1 MLEKNNI
8 QMIEEIKVVIGIINK
23 DDKILMIKRAK
34 KEGELEWVF
43 PGGKVEENETEEEA
57 CIREVF
63 EETGIHVVVVDKIG
77 ERIHPNTNMNIT
89 YFLCKYVGGNIKI
102 LNYDEVLEID
112 FKGQEEIK
120 RDIKTDIF
128 PPVKKYIDKYIK

>member
-1 MLEKNNI
+1 MK
-8 QMIEEIKVVIGIINK
+8 KDKAVVIGIINK

-77 ERIHPNTNMNIT
+77 ERIHPDTNMNIT

>member
-1 MLEKNNI
+1 MEDIYEK
-8 QMIEEIKVVIGIINK
+8 KKDVVIGIIDK
-23 DDKILMIKRAK
+23 DDKILMIRRTK

-43 PGGKVEENETEEEA
+43 PGGKVRENETKEEA

-77 ERIHPNTNMNIT
+77 ERIHPDTNMNLT

-102 LNYDEVLEID
+102 LNYDEVLEIE
-112 FKGQEEIK
+112 FKGKKEIK
-120 RDIKTDIF
+120 RDVKTNIY
-128 PPVKKYIDKYIK
+128 PSVKKYIDKYIK

>member
-1 MLEKNNI
+1 
-8 QMIEEIKVVIGIINK
+8 
-23 DDKILMIKRAK
+23 MIKHAK

-43 PGGKVEENETEEEA
+43 PGGKVKENETEEEA

-77 ERIHPNTNMNIT
+77 ERIHPDTNMNIT

-102 LNYDEVLEID
+102 LNYNEVLETD

>member
-1 MLEKNNI
+1 MK
-8 QMIEEIKVVIGIINK
+8 KDKAVVIGIINK

-77 ERIHPNTNMNIT
+77 ERIHPDTNMN
-89 YFLCKYVGGNIKI
+89 F
-102 LNYDEVLEID
+102 
-112 FKGQEEIK
+112 
-120 RDIKTDIF
+120 R
-128 PPVKKYIDKYIK
+128 